1 MSASGFKGVTCTSCI
16 GLHVARPKTYSATVQ
31 VMSFFGAL
39 LYADVKL
46 VVAWVVYCPPFLRAA
61 LELYQVSAVLL
72 LHTWMK

>member
-1 MSASGFKGVTCTSCI
+1 M
-16 GLHVARPKTYSATVQ
+16 TYSASMQ

-61 LELYQVSAVLL
+61 LELYQVGTIQP
-72 LHTWMK
+72 LHAWVN